1 MNLNPNPSPTLPD
14 GFLWGASTAAHQI
27 EGGNTNSDWW
37 YLEHSGLTD
46 RIKEP
51 SGDACDSYHRWRE
64 DMDLLARL
72 GFTDY
77 RFSIEW
83 ARIEPA
89 PGEFSQ
95 AAIAHYRRM
104 VEGAQERG
112 LRPMVTLHHF
122 TNPLWFEQRGGWTA
136 AGSDELFARYIEAAA
151 PVFASGVDHVCTV
164 NEPNMVAVMAAFRT
178 ALTSGGDLPPAGL
191 PLPDAATTDA
201 LVRAHRRAFDT
212 VKSLAPHVS
221 TGWSVA
227 NQVAQP
233 VPGPER
239 TAAEQAAA
247 ESAAAEYR
255 HPRSDVFL
263 EAARGDDWLGVQ
275 SYTRTLVGPDGCALP
290 VPADAEHTLT
300 GWEFYPE
307 ALSHALRRTAALAPG
322 TPLIVT
328 ENGIATADDT
338 RRIAYTGAAL
348 RGMAEAMADGV
359 DVRGYFH
366 WSALDNYEWGS
377 YSPTFGLI
385 AVDRTTFVRTPKPS
399 AAWLGAIGRSRTLP
413 Y

>member
-1 MNLNPNPSPTLPD
+1 MKHARRLPED
-14 GFLWGASTAAHQI
+14 FLWGASTSAHQI

-37 YLEHSGLTD
+37 FFEHSENPY
-46 RIKEP
+46 IKEP

-89 PGEFSQ
+89 PGEFSRS
-95 AAIAHYRRM
+95 AVAHYRRM
-104 VEGAQERG
+104 VEGALERG

-122 TNPLWFEQRGGWTA
+122 TTPLWFTERGGWAA
-136 AGSDELFARYIEAAA
+136 AGSDELFARYLTAAA
-151 PVFASGVDHVCTV
+151 PVYATDVAHACTI
-164 NEPNMVAVMAAFRT
+164 NEPNMVASMATLYRSH
-178 ALTSGGDLPPAGL
+178 TSGQ
-191 PLPDAATTDA
+191 PLPTSGLTVPDGATTEA
-201 LVRAHRRAFDT
+201 LVRAHARAVET

-227 NQVAQP
+227 NQVYQP
-233 VPGPER
+233 QPGAEDL
-239 TAAEQAAA
+239 TATI
-247 ESAAAEYR
+247 R
-255 HPRSDVFL
+255 HPREDVFL

-275 SYTRTLVGPDGCALP
+275 SYTRTRIGPNGPLP

-300 GWEFYPE
+300 GWEYYPQ
-307 ALSHALRRTAALAPG
+307 ALGHALRHSAALAPG

-338 RRIAYTGAAL
+338 RRIHYTTGALDSLADAL
-348 RGMAEAMADGV
+348 DEGI

-366 WSALDNYEWGS
+366 WSALDNYEWGR
-377 YSPTFGLI
+377 YQPTFGLI
-385 AVDRTTFVRTPKPS
+385 AVDRETFTRTPKPS
-399 AAWLGAIGRSRTLP
+399 AAWLGAVGRSRVLP
-413 Y
+413 TATP